1 MSRRMHP
8 PSRDHWLVLE
18 YLLVLRLWLFTGF
31 SEKHTNVEQIVAVG
45 YYKSVLIAFLV
56 DKGNL
61 ALFTGL
67 GSVQVTMQQ
76 SGRRGEG
83 SP

>member
-1 MSRRMHP
+1 MSLRMRP
-8 PSRDHWLVLE
+8 PFRDHWLVLK
-18 YLLVLRLWLFTGF
+18 YLLVLRLWLFAGF
-31 SEKHTNVEQIVAVG
+31 SEKQTNVEQVVAVG
-45 YYKSVLIAFLV
+45 YYKSVLITFLV